1 MIVLNRKIR
10 ILRAGGGGGGGGEK
24 GWVIELKLFS
34 HIRIVLLQ

>member
-1 MIVLNRKIR
+1 MCVC
-10 ILRAGGGGGGGGEK
+10 AGVGGGDDE